1 MQTINLHDLTTTL
14 TTLVLLAL
22 GSLVVSVI
30 ITPLY
35 TYFAYRYRFWK
46 RQRVT
51 STSGEALTVFTKLHE
66 KKFERNI
73 PTMAGIIIVLAVTFI
88 TVSANLD
95 RQQTWLPLAALLGG
109 ALVGAIDDII
119 NIRGR
124 ALGVAGLRSG
134 LKFVMITA
142 VAVLGA
148 WFFYYK
154 LGFHSIHV
162 PFVAGQWDI
171 GWLIMPLFVLAVVS
185 AGNGV
190 NISDGLDG
198 LAGGLCA
205 SAFTFYAAIALLQGN
220 EGIAGFCFTILGA
233 LLSYLWFNVYP
244 ARFFMGDIGSF
255 ALGTALGVV
264 AMLTNSILLLPVIGA
279 MFVIEVGSSA
289 LQLISKRLLHRRVF
303 LSAPIHHHLEAIGW
317 PETKVT
323 MRFWL
328 VANVTGFVGFLMA
341 LAGGHI
347 GV

>member
-1 MQTINLHDLTTTL
+1 M
-14 TTLVLLAL
+14 
-22 GSLVVSVI
+22 
-30 ITPLY
+30 
-35 TYFAYRYRFWK
+35 
-46 RQRVT
+46 
-51 STSGEALTVFTKLHE
+51 
-66 KKFERNI
+66 
-73 PTMAGIIIVLAVTFI
+73 
-88 TVSANLD
+88 
-95 RQQTWLPLAALLGG
+95 
-109 ALVGAIDDII
+109 VGAIDDII

-162 PFVAGQWDI
+162 PFVAGQWEI

-244 ARFFMGDIGSF
+244 ARFYG
-255 ALGTALGVV
+255 
-264 AMLTNSILLLPVIGA
+264 
-279 MFVIEVGSSA
+279 
-289 LQLISKRLLHRRVF
+289 
-303 LSAPIHHHLEAIGW
+303 
-317 PETKVT
+317 
-323 MRFWL
+323 
-328 VANVTGFVGFLMA
+328 
-341 LAGGHI
+341 
-347 GV
+347 